1 MRFLSNIKKNRTA
14 STRMLVLAIALILI
28 LSCTIMGTLMFLVDK
43 TDEVKN
49 VFTPSNVST
58 EITEEFNGT
67 IKKNVNI
74 TNTGNIPVYVRV
86 NLVTY
91 RVSESGT
98 KIGGTA
104 TIPDFTLGT
113 GWFKGNDGFYY
124 YEAKVQAGEKPEN
137 PLIGE
142 PGITLVEKYP
152 DADGGKQVIEVMG
165 EAIQADPA
173 TAVQEAWG
181 VTVQDGKLVAPTASQ
196 SSGN

>member
-1 MRFLSNIKKNRTA
+1 MRFLSNINKNRTA

-28 LSCTIMGTLMFLVDK
+28 LSCTIMGTLMFIVDK

-104 TIPDFTLGT
+104 TIPDFTLGV

-124 YEAKVQAGEKPEN
+124 YEAKVQAGESPEN
-137 PLIGE
+137 PLIGK
-142 PGITLVEKYP
+142 PGITLVKYE
-152 DADGGKQVIEVMG
+152 DVDGGKQVIEVMG
-165 EAIQADPA
+165 EAIQAEPA
-173 TAVQEAWG
+173 TAVQEAWSA
-181 VTVQDGKLVAPTASQ
+181 VKVNADGTISKK
-196 SSGN
+196 

>member
-14 STRMLVLAIALILI
+14 STRMLVLAISLILI
-28 LSCTIMGTLMFLVDK
+28 LSCTIMGTLMFIVDK

-49 VFTPSNVST
+49 VFTPTNVST
-58 EITEEFNGT
+58 EITENFEDNV
-67 IKKNVNI
+67 KSNVNI

-104 TIPDFTLGT
+104 TIPPFTLGE

-124 YEAKVQAGEKPEN
+124 YEEKVQAGKSPEN

-142 PGITLVEKYP
+142 PGITLVEY
-152 DADGGKQVIEVMG
+152 DDVDGGKQVIEVMG

-173 TAVQEAWG
+173 TAVQEAWSA
-181 VTVQDGKLVAPTASQ
+181 VKVNADGTISKK
-196 SSGN
+196 